1 MKFIL
6 THAVASYVGAGLFGG
21 LVMQTAVPAMNTF
34 GVAYYAAAWPA
45 FLHCAKSK
53 LADCDPMSIIP
64 EGWRPLMFT
73 FEGDANDRH

>member
-45 FLHCAKSK
+45 FLHCAK
-53 LADCDPMSIIP
+53 
-64 EGWRPLMFT
+64 
-73 FEGDANDRH
+73 